1 MSKYEIKLT
10 PRTEREA
17 VIQKRLESATETDT
31 LWDFRG
37 DKAHLKVISLPIDLP
52 VYRMANCRTYSDQ
65 QDVMAKE
72 GLDKAY
78 FSKGQELTT
87 VQQTQHGILAK
98 LAKKEASSTASSAIY
113 GVLETEGQRDPI
125 LITSTGVVVNGNR
138 RLSAMRE
145 LYAEDGCSPNSKYA
159 NVRCMILPP
168 DVTPDEIDDIEAN
181 EQARAPTK
189 LEYDWIGDAQLV
201 RRQISKGRSPKVVAE
216 QLRRSEAD
224 VKNLLQSIDEADLY
238 LNEWAK
244 KPGQYSIVS
253 GDGEQIFGDLPK
265 RLSGQS
271 VPLASAS
278 RAIAWSL
285 FDNRDKVPGRVYA
298 YNAAFGKLAPVVLAN
313 VAEQLS
319 LPVTSEADAEDDDD
333 GSFAIDIAEPTGGE
347 DYSSIIAALQAPETR
362 DDAVDALIDA
372 SISALE
378 RDRGQ
383 RSKGAALK
391 ALVQVHAKLAGIDL
405 TMAGISS
412 YAAIGKQLESIR
424 DLVGKLDDKLETLK
438 KSPPAETEE

>member
-10 PRTEREA
+10 PRSEREA

-37 DKAHLKVISLPIDLP
+37 AKASLKVVSLPIDMP

-65 QDVMAKE
+65 QDAIAKE
-72 GLDKAY
+72 TLDKNHFA
-78 FSKGQELTT
+78 KGQELST
-87 VQQTQHGILAK
+87 VQQTQHGILSK
-98 LAKKEASSTASSAIY
+98 LAKKEASSTAASAIY

-125 LITSTGVVVNGNR
+125 LVTSTGVVVNGNR

-145 LYAEDGCSPNSKYA
+145 LYAEDDGSPNSKYA
-159 NVRCMILPP
+159 NVRCMVLPP

-224 VKNLLQSIDEADLY
+224 VRNLLQSIDEADLY

-319 LPVTSEADAEDDDD
+319 LPVTVEADAEEDD
-333 GSFAIDIAEPTGGE
+333 GSFAIDIAGGAGGE
-347 DYSSIIAALQAPETR
+347 DYSSIISALQNAETR

-383 RSKGAALK
+383 RSKSAALK

-405 TMAGISS
+405 TMAGIST

-424 DLVGKLDDKLETLK
+424 ELVGKLDDKLTSLK